1 MDLQEEIEYYAKER
15 VCRWCLGEK
24 SITNDAGKDTEW
36 TENCPVCNNKDEED
50 PDSYR
55 DNEMDR

>member
-36 TENCPVCNNKDEED
+36 TENCPVCNVKDECDMSGASEG
-50 PDSYR
+50 
-55 DNEMDR
+55 DR